1 MKRYKLLAIML
12 VLSMVL
18 SIVPVAPAT
27 VNAAAD
33 GAGAR
38 AEYGGLGGTELF
50 LGGKYIELGISNW
63 GDFGTEGNKPADF
76 RGTNSRSN
84 LGMSADHDGY
94 GTGLD
99 LPVDYYLP
107 GSPEERFAVGYKV
120 DGNTYAKS
128 NSAVMNTKQMPTTVL
143 NTSQKEKGLLSATIV
158 STWAGTM
165 EIKQVISFKEDY
177 KFYRNDVTIKNLSDQ
192 TWDGARYMRSM
203 DPDNTVDQGGS
214 YVTANRVT
222 HTVEE
227 DGVAVVEAKTNS
239 DADPLYKAFGSRAPI
254 FFYSS
259 NPQAKASVFGF
270 TNVDP
275 YTSEAYDSPK
285 PKNQEVVADAGITMT
300 WDSGALAPSESKGFT
315 YYTSLDE
322 RDFKKVLAEI
332 ELDEGSGA
340 LTETEVNDGT
350 VKGSQKVN
358 ILGAT
363 LPKSIDVNK
372 IRVNNLPAGL
382 GFEVS
387 RLSDTELNFKL
398 TGAAIKHSK
407 EFDVDNL
414 SVTVG
419 KENLIGISSDL
430 TTKTF
435 GLTFMDPAM
444 LSLDKGIVSEAV
456 YGSGQISETLQLSIT
471 SGKFASDISLSD
483 IEIPHL
489 PDGLSATL
497 KRISDKELQI
507 GFDGIATETE
517 DVYNAYVKV
526 AADKLVGSP
535 TSLSTNT
542 FKIDFKDKE
551 PFLVV
556 HSPVYESDLNDGSI
570 ADALVLELKNGTF
583 DASVTDSV
591 YAVNWPA
598 GLDVGGI
605 MIDNPTQM
613 TLSIARHADSHEFTD
628 SINNAQVT
636 IGEIPSTTF
645 SVLFRSPPPS
655 IMASPDILH
664 DAGNGSVAETLTVTL
679 KNGRFTEEV
688 NTGVT
693 INNLPEGLDFTVL
706 RISDTI
712 LEVHFTGQAT
722 KKFDASAFASV
733 TVDPAIVIDAAAS
746 LTSNNFDLQVPD
758 AASLIV
764 RDMTDL
770 TWDAIREKNIQQA
783 SVTSDVYLLEEG
795 AYGSKIIWTST
806 NEAVISLDGT
816 VTRPSFAKGDQEV
829 TLTAEFRNGSS
840 VQTKTFILIVKK
852 AAGTD
857 EQSVTED
864 LDRLTWEMIRA
875 DNERQE
881 GVKTLLELLKEG
893 NNGSSITWS
902 TSDKKIIDTD
912 GKVTR
917 PGYLDGNQTVTLI
930 AKVSKGEVV
939 QTKEFVVTV
948 IKQPKTD
955 SEAVSEDLAGLT
967 WKMIRADNERQEDV
981 KTLLKLLKEGSNGSS
996 IAWSTSNAEVIG
1008 TDGKVT
1014 RPGYL
1019 EGDQMVTLTAVV
1031 SKGEV
1036 TLTKEFVLNVKAKLA
1051 DVNDQLDEEI
1061 SLLRIGYTDQ
1071 DTADSVTHNIK
1082 LISEGFYDSKV
1093 VWISHRSDIVS
1104 DTGEIKRPLKDT
1116 IVRLT
1121 ARVTKDG
1128 FFHEKDFYITVK
1140 GTSLVDLPQDEL
1152 NVNIGYAPGD
1162 SETSVKKN
1170 VFLTTKGDT
1179 GSLLTWTSSNPDI
1192 LSNNGRISRPGP
1204 DEEDVKV
1211 VLTVQ
1216 LADPDKPDEPRVKTF
1231 TVIVKKLSDQEAVD
1245 EAARNL
1251 KIDDAAIFAEGDIW
1265 ESVTEGFVLLQTGKY
1280 SADITWTSNHPAVI
1294 GIEQNAKEAK
1304 GRVNRKNEETNVIL
1318 TATFTRK
1325 GKTATKK
1332 YLLIVKAL
1340 GVTKDGAI
1348 RHATSRQAELS
1359 INNDGNTLQQGINI
1373 LRTNMSDGT
1382 KIDTIIVDDDT
1393 MFNLVEV
1400 VNPNDPDLANR
1411 SLTINH
1417 VDDSSALAD
1426 EIAIE
1431 IPASAVLTLAGR
1443 NITLDIVTRL
1453 GSIHLDEASI
1463 KQLEAAGTDLYF
1475 RIVPVKDLK
1484 EQKTFQ
1490 TNAINIGTTKLSL
1503 ASDQTLKVQGI
1514 PRGIE
1519 TNYSGI
1525 TTIIRIPLSELANE
1539 IPVQSSSARDAFLD
1553 RLRIYVEH
1561 SDGDIV
1567 VYSPLRIGYT
1577 AEGKPDFVEFQ
1588 IDKFSIF
1595 QMVQIA
1601 AKEPGDSQNPGNSNV
1616 VSTDPVPVKVPADSR
1631 STELTGE
1638 KLKELQDQ
1646 DGVIKV
1652 ETDLGTIKLNAGNVS
1667 LDTIQKLFGQ
1677 EHMNPKDLVIRVG
1690 LTAADQSY
1698 IEGFKLAA
1706 KREQVQPV
1714 GQPVKFY
1721 IEASYK
1727 NQTRSVSSQGWGE
1740 YSLPVPEGM
1749 RITTG
1754 VLYKDGE
1761 IYHQPTYVN
1770 IENGRYY
1777 ARINSLETG
1786 VFGLIWNPEE
1796 FQDVEQHWSK
1806 QDVNVMGSRLVANGT
1821 SDTLYEPQRA
1831 ITRAEFTAMMVRA
1844 LGIVNY
1850 DKRSVSFSDVPADVW
1865 YEREME
1871 VAIERGLIAGYP
1883 DETFRPNN
1891 SITRQE
1897 AMTIVSRAMKITE
1910 LVSSRSEEQFLQ
1922 LLQSF
1927 TDSGSIAKWA
1937 EKDVKMNLSAGI
1949 IVGRNE
1955 RLAPNENITRAEAAA
1970 AVRRLLI
1977 QSGIINS

>member
-1 MKRYKLLAIML
+1 ML
-12 VLSMVL
+12 VLSLVL
-18 SIVPVAPAT
+18 SMLPVAPAT
-27 VNAAAD
+27 VNAAA
-33 GAGAR
+33 GSAGAR
-38 AEYGGLGGTELF
+38 AEYGGLGGSELF

-63 GDFGTEGNKPADF
+63 GDFGTEGNKPANF
-76 RGTNSRSN
+76 RGTSSRNN

-107 GSPEERFAVGYKV
+107 GTPEERFAVGYKV
-120 DGNTYAKS
+120 GGNTYAKS

-143 NTSQKEKGLLSATIV
+143 NTSQEDKGLLSATIV
-158 STWAGTM
+158 STWDGTM

-214 YVTANRVT
+214 YATANRVT

-239 DADPLYKAFGSRAPI
+239 DADPLFKAFSSRAPI

-275 YTSEAYDSPK
+275 YAFEAYDSPK
-285 PKNQEVVADAGITMT
+285 PKNQEVVADTGITMT
-300 WDSGALAPSESKGFT
+300 WDSGALAPSESKSFT

-322 RDFKKVLAEI
+322 RDFKEVLAEI
-332 ELDEGSGA
+332 ELDEGSGP
-340 LTETEVNDGT
+340 LTETEANDGT
-350 VKGSQKVN
+350 VKGNQKVN

-363 LPKSIDVNK
+363 LTDPIDVNH
-372 IRVNNLPAGL
+372 IRINNLPAGL
-382 GFEVS
+382 GFEVT
-387 RLSDTELNFKL
+387 RLSENELNFKL
-398 TGAAIKHSK
+398 TGAAVNHSK
-407 EFDVDNL
+407 EFSVDNL

-419 KENLIGISSDL
+419 KENLIGTSADL

-435 GLTFMDPAM
+435 SLTFIDPAM
-444 LSLDKGIVSEAV
+444 LRLDKGIVSEAV
-456 YGSGQISETLQLSIT
+456 YGSGQISETLLLSVT
-471 SGKFASDISLSD
+471 GGKFASDIGSND
-483 IEIPHL
+483 IEIRNL

-507 GFDGIATETE
+507 GFDGIAMETE
-517 DVYNAYVKV
+517 DVYNAYVTV

-570 ADALVLELKNGTF
+570 ADVLVLELKNGIF

-591 YAVNWPA
+591 YAVNWPD
-598 GLDVGGI
+598 GLEIGDI
-605 MIDNPTQM
+605 TIDNPTQI
-613 TLSIARHADSHEFTD
+613 TLSIAGHANSHEITD
-628 SINNAQVT
+628 SINNAEVT
-636 IGEIPSTTF
+636 VAGIPSTTF

-655 IMASPDILH
+655 ISASPDVLH
-664 DAGNGSVAETLTVTL
+664 DAGDGSVEETLRVTL

-693 INNLPEGLDFTVL
+693 INNLPEGLDFTVV

-722 KKFDASAFASV
+722 KKSDASAFASV

-758 AASLIV
+758 ATSLIV

-770 TWDAIREKNIQQA
+770 TWDTIREENIQQE
-783 SVTSDVYLLEEG
+783 SVTSDVYLTEKG
-795 AYGSKIIWTST
+795 TYGSKIIWKST
-806 NEAVISLDGT
+806 NEAVISPDGT
-816 VTRPSFAKGDQEV
+816 VTRPSFEKGDQEV
-829 TLTAEFRNGSS
+829 TLTAEFKNGSS

-852 AAGTD
+852 EAGTD
-857 EQSVTED
+857 EQSVAED
-864 LDRLTWEMIRA
+864 LDRLTW
-875 DNERQE
+875 
-881 GVKTLLELLKEG
+881 
-893 NNGSSITWS
+893 
-902 TSDKKIIDTD
+902 
-912 GKVTR
+912 
-917 PGYLDGNQTVTLI
+917 
-930 AKVSKGEVV
+930 
-939 QTKEFVVTV
+939 
-948 IKQPKTD
+948 
-955 SEAVSEDLAGLT
+955 
-967 WKMIRADNERQEDV
+967 KMIRAENERQEDV
-981 KTLLKLLKEGSNGSS
+981 KTLLKLLTKGSNGSG
-996 IAWSTSNAEVIG
+996 ITWSTSNKEVIG
-1008 TDGKVT
+1008 IDGKVT

-1019 EGDQMVTLTAVV
+1019 EGDQKVTLTAVV

-1036 TLTKEFVLNVKAKLA
+1036 TFKKEFVLYVKAKIADINEQLA
-1051 DVNDQLDEEI
+1051 EEI
-1061 SLLRIGYTDQ
+1061 GMLRIGYTNP
-1071 DTADSVTHNIK
+1071 DSVNSVTQNIQ
-1082 LISEGFYDSKV
+1082 LISNGFYDSKV
-1093 VWISHRSDIVS
+1093 VWTSHRSDIVS
-1104 DTGEIKRPLKDT
+1104 NTGEIQRPLKDT

-1140 GTSLVDLPQDEL
+1140 GTSLVDLPKDEL
-1152 NVNIGYAPGD
+1152 NANIVYAPGD

-1170 VFLTTKGDT
+1170 IFLTTKGDT
-1179 GSLLTWTSSNPDI
+1179 GSLLSWTSSNPDI
-1192 LSNNGRISRPGP
+1192 ISNTGRVSRPGP
-1204 DEEDVKV
+1204 EEEDVKI
-1211 VLTVQ
+1211 VLTVR
-1216 LADPDKPDEPRVKTF
+1216 LADPDKPGEFRVKTF

-1245 EAARNL
+1245 EAARSL
-1251 KIDDAAIFAEGDIW
+1251 KIDDAAVFAEGDIW

-1280 SADITWTSNHPAVI
+1280 STDIIWASNHPAVI
-1294 GIEQNAKEAK
+1294 GIDQNVDQAK
-1304 GRVNRKNEETNVIL
+1304 GKVNRKNEETNVIL
-1318 TATFTRK
+1318 TATFSRK

-1340 GVTKDGAI
+1340 GVAKDGAI
-1348 RHATSRQAELS
+1348 RQVTSRQAELS
-1359 INNDGNTLQQGINI
+1359 INNDGKPLQQGINI

-1382 KIDTIIVDDDT
+1382 KIDTIIVDDNQ
-1393 MFNLVEV
+1393 MFNLVEA
-1400 VNPNDPDLANR
+1400 VNPNDPDLVNR
-1411 SLTINH
+1411 SLTISH
-1417 VDDSSALAD
+1417 VDDPSEHAD

-1431 IPASAVLTLAGR
+1431 IPASAILTLAGR
-1443 NITLDIVTRL
+1443 NIALDIVTSL
-1453 GSIHLDEASI
+1453 ASIHLDEASI

-1475 RIVPVKDLK
+1475 RIVPVRNLK
-1484 EQKTFQ
+1484 EQQTFQ
-1490 TNAINIGTTKLSL
+1490 TNAVNIGTTKLLL
-1503 ASDQTLKVQGI
+1503 ANNQTVKVQGI

-1525 TTIIRIPLSELANE
+1525 NTYIRIPLSELTDK
-1539 IPVQSSSARDAFLD
+1539 IPVQSSVARDAFLD
-1553 RLRIYVEH
+1553 SLRIYVEH

-1577 AEGKPDFVEFQ
+1577 AKGEPEFAEFQ

-1595 QMVQIA
+1595 QMIQIA
-1601 AKEPGDSQNPGNSNV
+1601 DKKSDDSQHSGNPIV
-1616 VSTDPVPVKVPADSR
+1616 VSTAPVPVPADTR

-1652 ETDLGTIKLNAGNVS
+1652 ETDLGTIKLNSGNVS
-1667 LDTIQKLFGQ
+1667 LDKIQKLFGQ
-1677 EHMNPKDLVIRVG
+1677 EHMNPKDIVIRVG
-1690 LTAADQSY
+1690 LTTADQSC

-1740 YSLPVPEGM
+1740 YTLPVPEGM
-1749 RITTG
+1749 KITTG

-1777 ARINSLETG
+1777 ARINSLESG

-1796 FQDVEQHWSK
+1796 FQDVERHWSK

-1821 SDTLYEPQRA
+1821 SDTVYEPQRA

-1850 DKRSVSFSDVPADVW
+1850 DERSVSFSDVPAHVW

-1871 VAIERGLIAGYP
+1871 VAIENGLIAGYP
-1883 DETFRPNN
+1883 DDTFRPNN

-1897 AMTIVSRAMKITE
+1897 AMTIVSRAMKITK
-1910 LVSSRSEEQFLQ
+1910 LVSTRSEEQYLE

-1927 TDSGSIAKWA
+1927 TDSKSIAKWA

-1977 QSGIINS
+1977 QSGIINP

>member
-1 MKRYKLLAIML
+1 MKRYKLFSIML
-12 VLSMVL
+12 VLSLVL
-18 SIVPVAPAT
+18 SMLPVAPAT
-27 VNAAAD
+27 VNAAA
-33 GAGAR
+33 GSAGAR
-38 AEYGGLGGTELF
+38 AEYGGLGGSELF

-63 GDFGTEGNKPADF
+63 GDFGTEGNKPANF
-76 RGTNSRSN
+76 RGTSSRNN

-107 GSPEERFAVGYKV
+107 GTPEERFAVGYKV
-120 DGNTYAKS
+120 GGNTYAKS

-143 NTSQKEKGLLSATIV
+143 NTSQEDKGLLSATIV
-158 STWAGTM
+158 STWDGTM

-214 YVTANRVT
+214 YATANRVT

-239 DADPLYKAFGSRAPI
+239 DADPLFKAFSSRAPI

-275 YTSEAYDSPK
+275 YAFEAYDSPK
-285 PKNQEVVADAGITMT
+285 PKNQEVVADTGITMT
-300 WDSGALAPSESKGFT
+300 WDSGALAPSESKSFT

-322 RDFKKVLAEI
+322 RDFKEVLAEI
-332 ELDEGSGA
+332 ELDEGSGP
-340 LTETEVNDGT
+340 LTETEANDGT
-350 VKGSQKVN
+350 VKGNQKVN

-363 LPKSIDVNK
+363 LTDPIDVNH
-372 IRVNNLPAGL
+372 IRINNLPTGL
-382 GFEVS
+382 GFEVT
-387 RLSDTELNFKL
+387 RLSETELNFKL
-398 TGAAIKHSK
+398 TGAAVNHSK
-407 EFDVDNL
+407 EFSVDNL

-419 KENLIGISSDL
+419 KENLIGTSADL

-435 GLTFMDPAM
+435 GLTFIDPAM
-444 LSLDKGIVSEAV
+444 LRLDKGIVSEAV
-456 YGSGQISETLQLSIT
+456 YGSGQISETLLLSVT
-471 SGKFASDISLSD
+471 GGKFASDIGSND
-483 IEIPHL
+483 IEIRNL

-507 GFDGIATETE
+507 GFDGIAMETE
-517 DVYNAYVKV
+517 DVYNAYVTV

-570 ADALVLELKNGTF
+570 ADVLVLELKNGIF

-591 YAVNWPA
+591 YAVNWPD
-598 GLDVGGI
+598 GLEIGDI
-605 MIDNPTQM
+605 TIDNPTQI
-613 TLSIARHADSHEFTD
+613 TLSIAGHANSHEITD
-628 SINNAQVT
+628 SINNAEVT
-636 IGEIPSTTF
+636 VAGIPSTTF

-655 IMASPDILH
+655 ISASPDVLH
-664 DAGNGSVAETLTVTL
+664 DAGDGSVEETLRVTL

-693 INNLPEGLDFTVL
+693 INNLPEGLDFTVV

-722 KKFDASAFASV
+722 KKSDASAFASV

-758 AASLIV
+758 ATSLIV

-770 TWDAIREKNIQQA
+770 TWDTIREENIQQE
-783 SVTSDVYLLEEG
+783 SVTSDVYLTEKG
-795 AYGSKIIWTST
+795 TYGSKIIWKST
-806 NEAVISLDGT
+806 NEAVISPDGT
-816 VTRPSFAKGDQEV
+816 VTRPSFEKGDQEV
-829 TLTAEFRNGSS
+829 TLTAEFKNGSS

-852 AAGTD
+852 EAGTD
-857 EQSVTED
+857 EQSVAED
-864 LDRLTWEMIRA
+864 LDLLTWEMIRA
-875 DNERQE
+875 DNESQ
-881 GVKTLLELLKEG
+881 K
-893 NNGSSITWS
+893 
-902 TSDKKIIDTD
+902 
-912 GKVTR
+912 
-917 PGYLDGNQTVTLI
+917 
-930 AKVSKGEVV
+930 
-939 QTKEFVVTV
+939 
-948 IKQPKTD
+948 
-955 SEAVSEDLAGLT
+955 
-967 WKMIRADNERQEDV
+967 DV
-981 KTLLKLLKEGSNGSS
+981 KTLLKLLTKGSNGSG
-996 IAWSTSNAEVIG
+996 ITWSASDKKVID

-1019 EGDQMVTLTAVV
+1019 EGDQTVTLTAVI

-1036 TLTKEFVLNVKAKLA
+1036 TFKKEFILIVKAKIADINEQLA
-1051 DVNDQLDEEI
+1051 EEI
-1061 SLLRIGYTDQ
+1061 GMLRIGYTNP
-1071 DTADSVTHNIK
+1071 DSVNSVTQNIQ
-1082 LISEGFYDSKV
+1082 LISNGFYDSKV
-1093 VWISHRSDIVS
+1093 VWTSHRSDIVS
-1104 DTGEIKRPLKDT
+1104 NTGEIQRPLKDT

-1140 GTSLVDLPQDEL
+1140 GTSLVDLPKDEL
-1152 NVNIGYAPGD
+1152 NANIVYAPGD
-1162 SETSVKKN
+1162 SENSVKKN
-1170 VFLTTKGDT
+1170 LFLTTKGDT

-1192 LSNNGRISRPGP
+1192 ISNTGRVSRPGP
-1204 DEEDVKV
+1204 EEEDVKI
-1211 VLTVQ
+1211 VLTVR
-1216 LADPDKPDEPRVKTF
+1216 LADPDKPGEFRVKTF

-1245 EAARNL
+1245 EAARSL
-1251 KIDDAAIFAEGDIW
+1251 KIDDAAVFAEGDIW
-1265 ESVTEGFVLLQTGKY
+1265 ESVTEGFLLLQTGKY
-1280 SADITWTSNHPAVI
+1280 STDITWASNQPSVI
-1294 GIEQNAKEAK
+1294 GIDQNADQAK
-1304 GRVNRKNEETNVIL
+1304 GKVNRKNEETNVIL
-1318 TATFTRK
+1318 TATFSRN

-1340 GVTKDGAI
+1340 GVAKDGAI
-1348 RHATSRQAELS
+1348 RQVTSRQAELS
-1359 INNDGNTLQQGINI
+1359 INNDGKPLQQGINI

-1382 KIDTIIVDDDT
+1382 KIDTIIVDDNE
-1393 MFNLVEV
+1393 MFNLVEA
-1400 VNPNDPDLANR
+1400 VNPNDPDVANR
-1411 SLTINH
+1411 SLIISH
-1417 VDDSSALAD
+1417 VDDPSEHAD

-1431 IPASAVLTLAGR
+1431 IPASAILTLAGR
-1443 NITLDIVTRL
+1443 NIALDIVTSL
-1453 GSIHLDEASI
+1453 ASIHLDEASI

-1475 RIVPVKDLK
+1475 RIVPVRNLK
-1484 EQKTFQ
+1484 EQQTFQ
-1490 TNAINIGTTKLSL
+1490 TNAVNIGTTKLLL
-1503 ASDQTLKVQGI
+1503 ANNHTVKVQGI

-1525 TTIIRIPLSELANE
+1525 NTYIRIPLSELTDK
-1539 IPVQSSSARDAFLD
+1539 IPVQSSVARDAFLD
-1553 RLRIYVEH
+1553 SLRIYVEH

-1577 AEGKPDFVEFQ
+1577 AKGDPEFAEFR

-1595 QMVQIA
+1595 QMIQIA
-1601 AKEPGDSQNPGNSNV
+1601 DKKSDDSQHSGNPIV
-1616 VSTDPVPVKVPADSR
+1616 VSTAPVPVPADTR

-1652 ETDLGTIKLNAGNVS
+1652 ETDLGTIKLNSGNVS
-1667 LDTIQKLFGQ
+1667 LDKIQKLFGQ
-1677 EHMNPKDLVIRVG
+1677 EHMNPKDIVIRVG

-1740 YSLPVPEGM
+1740 YTLPVPEGM
-1749 RITTG
+1749 KITTG

-1796 FQDVEQHWSK
+1796 FQDVERHWSK

-1821 SDTLYEPQRA
+1821 SDTVYEPQRA

-1850 DKRSVSFSDVPADVW
+1850 DERSVSFSDVPAHVW

-1871 VAIERGLIAGYP
+1871 VAIEYGLIAGYP
-1883 DETFRPNN
+1883 DDTFRPNN

-1897 AMTIVSRAMKITE
+1897 AMTIVSRAMKITK
-1910 LVSSRSEEQFLQ
+1910 LVSTRSEEQYLE

-1927 TDSGSIAKWA
+1927 TDSKSIAKWA

-1977 QSGIINS
+1977 QSGIINP

>member
-1 MKRYKLLAIML
+1 MKRYKLFSIML
-12 VLSMVL
+12 VLSLVL
-18 SIVPVAPAT
+18 SMLPVAPAT
-27 VNAAAD
+27 VNAAA
-33 GAGAR
+33 GSAGAR
-38 AEYGGLGGTELF
+38 AEYGGLGGSELF

-63 GDFGTEGNKPADF
+63 GDFGTEGNKPANF
-76 RGTNSRSN
+76 RGTSSRNN

-107 GSPEERFAVGYKV
+107 GTPEERFAVGYKV
-120 DGNTYAKS
+120 GGNTYAKS

-143 NTSQKEKGLLSATIV
+143 NTSQEDKGLLSATIV
-158 STWAGTM
+158 STWDGTM

-214 YVTANRVT
+214 YATANRVT

-239 DADPLYKAFGSRAPI
+239 DADPLFKAFSSRAPI

-275 YTSEAYDSPK
+275 YAFEAYDSPK
-285 PKNQEVVADAGITMT
+285 PKNQEVVADTGITMT
-300 WDSGALAPSESKGFT
+300 WDSGALAPSESKSFT

-322 RDFKKVLAEI
+322 RDFKEVLAEI
-332 ELDEGSGA
+332 ELDEGSGP
-340 LTETEVNDGT
+340 LTETEANDGT
-350 VKGSQKVN
+350 VKGNQKVN

-363 LPKSIDVNK
+363 LTDPIDVNH
-372 IRVNNLPAGL
+372 IRINNLPAGL
-382 GFEVS
+382 GCEVT
-387 RLSDTELNFKL
+387 RLSETELNFKL
-398 TGAAIKHSK
+398 TGAAVNHSK
-407 EFDVDNL
+407 EFSVDNL

-419 KENLIGISSDL
+419 KENLIGTSADL

-435 GLTFMDPAM
+435 SLTFIDPAM

-456 YGSGQISETLQLSIT
+456 YGSGQISETLLLSVT
-471 SGKFASDISLSD
+471 GGKFASDIGSND
-483 IEIPHL
+483 IEIRNL

-507 GFDGIATETE
+507 GFDGIAMETE
-517 DVYNAYVKV
+517 DVYNAYVTV

-570 ADALVLELKNGTF
+570 ADALVLELKNGIF
-583 DASVTDSV
+583 DASVKDSV
-591 YAVNWPA
+591 YAVNWPD
-598 GLDVGGI
+598 GLEIGDI
-605 MIDNPTQM
+605 TIDNPTQI
-613 TLSIARHADSHEFTD
+613 TLSIAGHANSHEITD
-628 SINNAQVT
+628 SINNAEVT
-636 IGEIPSTTF
+636 VAGIPSTTF

-655 IMASPDILH
+655 ISASPDVLH
-664 DAGNGSVAETLTVTL
+664 DAGDGSVEETLRVTL

-693 INNLPEGLDFTVL
+693 INNLPEGLDFTVV

-722 KKFDASAFASV
+722 KKSDASAFASV

-758 AASLIV
+758 ATSLIV

-770 TWDAIREKNIQQA
+770 TWDTIREENIQQE
-783 SVTSDVYLLEEG
+783 SVTSDVYLTEKG
-795 AYGSKIIWTST
+795 TYGSKIIWKST
-806 NEAVISLDGT
+806 NEAVISPDGT
-816 VTRPSFAKGDQEV
+816 VTRPSFEKGDQEV
-829 TLTAEFRNGSS
+829 TLTAEFKNGSS

-852 AAGTD
+852 EAGTD
-857 EQSVTED
+857 EQSVAED
-864 LDRLTWEMIRA
+864 LNRLTWEMIRA
-875 DNERQE
+875 DNESQKD
-881 GVKTLLELLKEG
+881 VKTLLKLLTKG
-893 NNGSSITWS
+893 SNGSSITWS
-902 TSDKKIIDTD
+902 TSNK
-912 GKVTR
+912 
-917 PGYLDGNQTVTLI
+917 
-930 AKVSKGEVV
+930 
-939 QTKEFVVTV
+939 
-948 IKQPKTD
+948 
-955 SEAVSEDLAGLT
+955 
-967 WKMIRADNERQEDV
+967 
-981 KTLLKLLKEGSNGSS
+981 
-996 IAWSTSNAEVIG
+996 EVIG

-1019 EGDQMVTLTAVV
+1019 EGDQNVTLTATVSKGKAVQTKEFVVTVIKQPMNDAEAVSEDLAGLTWKMIRAENERQEDVKTLLKLLTKGSNGSSITWSTSNKEVIGTDGKVTRPGYLEGDQKVTLTAVV

-1036 TLTKEFVLNVKAKLA
+1036 IFKKEFVLYVKAKIADINEQLA
-1051 DVNDQLDEEI
+1051 EEI
-1061 SLLRIGYTDQ
+1061 GMLRIGYTNP
-1071 DTADSVTHNIK
+1071 DSVNSVTQNIQ
-1082 LISEGFYDSKV
+1082 LISNGFYDSKV
-1093 VWISHRSDIVS
+1093 VWTSHRSDIVS
-1104 DTGEIKRPLKDT
+1104 NTGEIQRPLKDT

-1140 GTSLVDLPQDEL
+1140 GTSLVDLPKDEL
-1152 NVNIGYAPGD
+1152 NANIVYAPGD

-1170 VFLTTKGDT
+1170 IFLTTKGDT
-1179 GSLLTWTSSNPDI
+1179 GSLLSWTSSNPDI
-1192 LSNNGRISRPGP
+1192 ISNTGRVSRPGP
-1204 DEEDVKV
+1204 EEEDVKI
-1211 VLTVQ
+1211 VLTVR
-1216 LADPDKPDEPRVKTF
+1216 LADPEKPGEFRVKTF

-1245 EAARNL
+1245 EAARSL
-1251 KIDDAAIFAEGDIW
+1251 KIDDAAVFAEGDIW
-1265 ESVTEGFVLLQTGKY
+1265 ESVTEGFLLLQTGKY
-1280 SADITWTSNHPAVI
+1280 STDITWASNQPSVI
-1294 GIEQNAKEAK
+1294 GIDQNADQVIGK
-1304 GRVNRKNEETNVIL
+1304 VNRKNEETNVIL
-1318 TATFTRK
+1318 TATFSRN

-1332 YLLIVKAL
+1332 YLLIVKAV
-1340 GVTKDGAI
+1340 GVAKDGAI
-1348 RHATSRQAELS
+1348 RQVTSRQAELS
-1359 INNDGNTLQQGINI
+1359 INNDGKPLQQGINI

-1382 KIDTIIVDDDT
+1382 KIDTIIVDDNE
-1393 MFNLVEV
+1393 MFNLVEA
-1400 VNPNDPDLANR
+1400 VNPNDPDVANR
-1411 SLTINH
+1411 SLTISH
-1417 VDDSSALAD
+1417 VDDPSEHAD

-1431 IPASAVLTLAGR
+1431 IPASAILTLAGR
-1443 NITLDIVTRL
+1443 NIALDIVTSL
-1453 GSIHLDEASI
+1453 ASIHLDEASI

-1475 RIVPVKDLK
+1475 RIVPVRNLK
-1484 EQKTFQ
+1484 EQQTFQ
-1490 TNAINIGTTKLSL
+1490 TNAVNIGTTKLLL
-1503 ASDQTLKVQGI
+1503 ANNHTVKVQGI

-1525 TTIIRIPLSELANE
+1525 NTYIRIPLSELTDK
-1539 IPVQSSSARDAFLD
+1539 IPVQSSVARDAFLD
-1553 RLRIYVEH
+1553 SLRIYVEH

-1577 AEGKPDFVEFQ
+1577 AKGEPEFAEFR

-1595 QMVQIA
+1595 QMIQIA
-1601 AKEPGDSQNPGNSNV
+1601 DKKSDDSQHSGNPIV
-1616 VSTDPVPVKVPADSR
+1616 VSTAPVPVPADTR

-1652 ETDLGTIKLNAGNVS
+1652 ETDLGTIKLNSGNVS
-1667 LDTIQKLFGQ
+1667 LDKIQKLFGQ
-1677 EHMNPKDLVIRVG
+1677 EHMNPKDIVIRVG

-1740 YSLPVPEGM
+1740 YTLPVPEGM
-1749 RITTG
+1749 KITTG

-1796 FQDVEQHWSK
+1796 FQDVERHWSK

-1821 SDTLYEPQRA
+1821 SDTVYEPQRA

-1850 DKRSVSFSDVPADVW
+1850 DERSVSFSDVPAHVW

-1871 VAIERGLIAGYP
+1871 VAIEYGLIAGYP
-1883 DETFRPNN
+1883 DDTFRPNN

-1897 AMTIVSRAMKITE
+1897 AMTIVSRAMKITK
-1910 LVSSRSEEQFLQ
+1910 LVSTRSEEQYLE

-1927 TDSGSIAKWA
+1927 TDSKSIAKWA

-1977 QSGIINS
+1977 QSGIINP